1 MEMTENSSRTVKI
14 AIRCLKE
21 TKCYLEYLNEI
32 KIDKNRWKNLVSYLE
47 FLSSLYSDRGEYAL
61 EGLIMRTITFS
72 NTAKG
77 ASYWSLKY
85 CDFVRKY
92 NSLVNLYCYG
102 LELDGFAD
110 SWFTRYKST
119 LWATDYE
126 LEMVPAYTSGRNINA
141 WTV

>member
-32 KIDKNRWKNLVSYLE
+32 EIDKNRWKNLVSYLE
-47 FLSSLYSDRGEYAL
+47 FLSSLSSDKGEHAL
-61 EGLIMRTITFS
+61 KELLMRTITFS
-72 NTAKG
+72 NTTKG